1 MQAAFRKSCIDCLN
15 IEKCNFQFA
24 GMLQNPFGTIGRAS
38 IHGHAL
44 YVRSVRRT
52 ARTPECL
59 GCFASLH
66 SVQGSASFTVL
77 RTTPEG
83 PGGESGG
90 KRHRASPM
98 NGQSVPAYL
107 PPGPAKRKGLRSL
120 NNAMGNL
127 FLTGRANNFFARE
140 APFSNLPAIGNG
152 ELPPSP
158 FQTPRSFMNGTCR
171 PANARRPPA
180 CFSAG
185 LSPCRNA
192 FRCFPMDGFS
202 CPAAPSSHADAWIPL
217 VKLSNLRYSE
227 KRKNGRRLRAASSF
241 LKAGPG

>member
-1 MQAAFRKSCIDCLN
+1 MQAAFRKSCTDCLN

-52 ARTPECL
+52 ARTPECP

-98 NGQSVPAYL
+98 NGQSVPACL

-127 FLTGRANNFFARE
+127 FLTDWANK
-140 APFSNLPAIGNG
+140 FSPVKL
-152 ELPPSP
+152 P
-158 FQTPRSFMNGTCR
+158 FQISLP
-171 PANARRPPA
+171 
-180 CFSAG
+180 
-185 LSPCRNA
+185 
-192 FRCFPMDGFS
+192 
-202 CPAAPSSHADAWIPL
+202 
-217 VKLSNLRYSE
+217 
-227 KRKNGRRLRAASSF
+227 
-241 LKAGPG
+241 

>member
-127 FLTGRANNFFARE
+127 FFDRPGQQIFARE
-140 APFSNLPAIGNG
+140 APFSNRNGKLPR
-152 ELPPSP
+152 SP

-180 CFSAG
+180 YFSAG

-202 CPAAPSSHADAWIPL
+202 CPAAPH
-217 VKLSNLRYSE
+217 LSCE
-227 KRKNGRRLRAASSF
+227 RLDSACKTVEF
-241 LKAGPG
+241 TV